1 MTIRT
6 FLSICFGTSV
16 LLSYSCSKDPV
27 TPPQP
32 PGITDSTD
40 TTDTTATPA
49 LYTRDSAIKD
59 YTDMFLATEISN
71 IDWTGSTA
79 NCDPGNVPQAVHDAV
94 IKRINYFRKITGLN
108 YNCTLDASLIPA
120 QQRTALMMAA
130 AGDLSHNPDP
140 NWPCYTAEGAD
151 GAKKSNLR
159 LGSAATDA
167 VVAFM
172 NDEEEYNEAVG
183 HRRWLLY
190 SKQSAFSHGS
200 TYNTAVIHVLVKA
213 ENTKIPDFIAYPPAT
228 YVPYPVVY
236 HRWSFSIPG
245 ADFTNTQVSMT
256 HNGKAIPVQV
266 VSRTEKVADNTIVWE
281 PQETLAEP
289 AASDLTYTVTVS
301 EIGNAPKS
309 SYTYKVI
316 IIKP

>member
-1 MTIRT
+1 MKINT
-6 FLSICFGTSV
+6 
-16 LLSYSCSKDPV
+16 LLSLAAGTILLFFYSCGKDPV
-27 TPPQP
+27 TT
-32 PGITDSTD
+32 PGPTPAPVDSTD
-40 TTDTTATPA
+40 TTTQVAK
-49 LYTRDSAIKD
+49 YNRDSAIKD
-59 YTDMFLATEISN
+59 YQQMYLATEVLN
-71 IDWTGSTA
+71 VGWTGSTA
-79 NCDPGNVPQAVHDAV
+79 NCDPGSVPQSVHDAV

-130 AGDLSHNPDP
+130 AGDLSHEPDAG
-140 NWPCYTAEGAD
+140 WPCYTADGAD

-200 TYNTAVIHVLVKA
+200 TYNTAVIHVLVRA
-213 ENTKIPDFIAYPPAT
+213 ENTKVPEFIAYPPASF
-228 YVPYPVVY
+228 VPYTVVY

-245 ADFTNTQVSMT
+245 ADFANATVSMT
-256 HNGKAIPVQV
+256 HKGTDVPLQV
-266 VSRTEKVADNTIVWE
+266 VSRSDKIADNTIVWE
-281 PQETLAEP
+281 PQQAIAEP
-289 AASDLTYTVTVS
+289 TEGDLTYTVTVS
-301 EIGNAPKS
+301 GIGAAKKQ
-309 SYTYKVI
+309 SYIYDVI

>member
-6 FLSICFGTSV
+6 FLSICFGSAV
-16 LLSYSCSKDPV
+16 LLSYSCRKDPV
-27 TPPQP
+27 STLQP
-32 PGITDSTD
+32 PDTTD
-40 TTDTTATPA
+40 TTDTTTIKPA

-59 YTDMFLATEISN
+59 YTEMFLATEISN

-79 NCDPGNVPQAVHDAV
+79 NCDPGNVPQSVHDAV

-108 YNCTLDASLIPA
+108 YNCILDASLIPA

-130 AGDLSHNPDP
+130 AGDLSHDP
-140 NWPCYTAEGAD
+140 GTNWPCYTAEGAD

-172 NDEEEYNEAVG
+172 NDEEEYNQAVG

-213 ENTKIPDFIAYPPAT
+213 DNSKIPEFIAYPPAT
-228 YVPYPVVY
+228 YVPYPVIY

-245 ADFTNTQVSMT
+245 ADFTNTQVSMS
-256 HNGKAIPVQV
+256 HNGKDIPVQV

-281 PQETLAEP
+281 PQETMPEP
-289 AASDLTYTVTVS
+289 TTGDLIYTVTVS

-309 SYTYKVI
+309 TYSYNVT

>member
-6 FLSICFGTSV
+6 LLSICLGVIV

-27 TPPQP
+27 VTPQP
-32 PGITDSTD
+32 PDATD
-40 TTDTTATPA
+40 TTDTTTQPA

-59 YTDMFLATEISN
+59 YTEMFLATEISN
-71 IDWTGSTA
+71 IAWTGSTA
-79 NCDPGNVPQAVHDAV
+79 TCDPGNVPQAVHDAV

-108 YNCTLDASLIPA
+108 YNCYLDASLIPA

-130 AGDLSHNPDP
+130 AGDLSHDPDAS
-140 NWPCYTAEGAD
+140 WPCYTTDGAD

-159 LGSAATDA
+159 LGSAGTDA

-172 NDEEEYNEAVG
+172 NDEEEYNQAVG

-200 TYNTAVIHVLVKA
+200 TGNTAVIHVLVKA
-213 ENTKIPDFIAYPPAT
+213 ENTKIPEYIAYPPAT
-228 YVPYPVVY
+228 FVPYPLVY
-236 HRWSFSIPG
+236 YRWSFSIPG
-245 ADFTNTQVSMT
+245 ADFTNTEISMS
-256 HNGKAIPVQV
+256 HNGKNIPVQV

-281 PQETLAEP
+281 PGETIPEP
-289 AASDLTYTVTVS
+289 TTADLTYTVTVS
-301 EIGNAPKS
+301 NIGSAPKS
-309 SYTYKVI
+309 SYTYNVTVI
-316 IIKP
+316 NP